1 MFDEEIESMNP
12 KLQNTKYEPS
22 SDEDDVAFADDVI
35 TDKQLDSLMIVA
47 TPVSIYIYFS
57 NLIFYHHLL
66 SVKFDDIDI

>member
-47 TPVSIYIYFS
+47 TPVSIYIHLTWYLF
-57 NLIFYHHLL
+57 HHWL
-66 SVKFDDIDI
+66 SVRKFGDIDI